1 MPSPSKENQRKIR
14 ELVENLP
21 RNVIADPPSGRAL
34 RLSLFGRPTTI
45 AIYDRA
51 HLPGEVH
58 TILDLLGCKE
68 ISPWVPEFFHR
79 SQWTETV
86 KVNTLV
92 HLREFRPPPWD
103 TVRCVTAPGGR
114 HAICGRSTG
123 QVSLRR
129 PGSEEDIGILYEH
142 ADITSIAFSH
152 DGSKVAIATDFQ
164 LPPVRIRV
172 WNTFDGRL
180 LKEIHPT
187 GGSSVIGLVWS
198 PLDDFLLAGQGER
211 IGIFNGATGRLQG
224 ELRGCGNQ
232 SGLALLADDAFVQS
246 CEERTIRAWDLA
258 KVLDE
263 VRAFHA
269 QFETGTIAQVR

>member
-1 MPSPSKENQRKIR
+1 M
-14 ELVENLP
+14 
-21 RNVIADPPSGRAL
+21 
-34 RLSLFGRPTTI
+34 FGPQTTV

-51 HLPGEVH
+51 HLPGEIH
-58 TILDLLGCKE
+58 TILDLLGCTQ

-86 KVNTLV
+86 TVNTRV
-92 HLREFRPPPWD
+92 VLRQFRPAPWD

-129 PGSEEDIGILYEH
+129 PGSEEDIALLYEH
-142 ADITSIAFSH
+142 ADVTSIAFSH

-164 LPPVRIRV
+164 LPPVRIRI
-172 WNTFDGRL
+172 WSTFDGRL
-180 LKEIHPT
+180 LKEIHPA

-198 PLDDFLLAGQGER
+198 PLDEFLLAGEGES
-211 IGIFNGATGRLQG
+211 IGIFDGATGRLQG
-224 ELRGCGNQ
+224 ELRGCGSQ
-232 SGLALLADDAFVQS
+232 SGLALLADDTFVQS
-246 CEERTIRAWDLA
+246 CEESRIRGWDLA

-263 VRAFHA
+263 VRAFQA
-269 QFETGTIAQVR
+269 QFQPGTIAQVR